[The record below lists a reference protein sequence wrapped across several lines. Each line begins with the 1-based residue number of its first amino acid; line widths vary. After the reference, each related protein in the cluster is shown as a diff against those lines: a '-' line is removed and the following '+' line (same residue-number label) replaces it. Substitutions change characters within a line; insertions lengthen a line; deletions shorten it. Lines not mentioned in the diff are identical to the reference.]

1 VPGKEEAA
9 MTTPRHGR
17 FRRAVRGFT
26 LGSGPLK
33 RRSDRLQMVAR
44 VVVAL
49 AVATAPALAVA
60 AATATTANLESVAAT
75 EAAERH
81 ASRALVLHDAPAR
94 TDREHAEY
102 PPVVTVATT
111 GQWIAPDGAVHQ
123 GPVRVPP
130 GTQAGT
136 SVPVWVGSD
145 GELTSAPLRRQSIEG
160 SAMAMGALV
169 LGGVPVA
176 VWTLYFFLCFALD
189 VRRERDWEK
198 GWAAV
203 EPVWGTRLQ

>member
-1 VPGKEEAA
+1 

-17 FRRAVRGFT
+17 IRRALRGFT

-33 RRSDRLQMVAR
+33 RRSDRLQLVAR
-44 VVVAL
+44 GVVVL

-60 AATATTANLESVAAT
+60 AATATTADLESVAAT
-75 EAAERH
+75 QAADRH
-81 ASRALVLHDAPAR
+81 AARALVLRDAPAR

-102 PPVVTVATT
+102 APVVTVVTT
-111 GQWIAPDGAVHQ
+111 GQWIAPDGAVRE
-123 GPVRVPP
+123 GSVRVRP
-130 GTQAGT
+130 GTPAGT

-145 GELTSAPLRRQSIEG
+145 GELTTAPLRPQSIQG

-169 LGGVPVA
+169 LVGVPAA
-176 VWTLYFFLCFALD
+176 VSTLYFFLCFALD
-189 VRRERDWEK
+189 ARRERDWEK

-203 EPVWGTRLQ
+203 EPVWGTSLQ

>member
-1 VPGKEEAA
+1 
-9 MTTPRHGR
+9 MTAPRHGR

-26 LGSGPLK
+26 LGTGPLK

-44 VVVAL
+44 LVVVL

-75 EAAERH
+75 EAADRH
-81 ASRALVLHDAPAR
+81 ASRALLLRDAPAQ

-111 GQWIAPDGAVHQ
+111 GQWITPDGAVHV
-123 GPVRVPP
+123 GPVRVRP
-130 GTQAGT
+130 GTRAGT
-136 SVPVWVGSD
+136 SVPVWVGGD
-145 GELTSAPLRRQSIEG
+145 GDLTSAPLRRQSIQG

-169 LGGVPVA
+169 LGGEPVA

-189 VRRERDWEK
+189 ARRERDWEK